1 MVDIGGV
8 DNSADLSSELKEQ
21 FKLKQRRK
29 KNLTNY

>member
-8 DNSADLSSELKEQ
+8 DNSADLSSQLKEQ

-29 KNLTNY
+29 KKPN